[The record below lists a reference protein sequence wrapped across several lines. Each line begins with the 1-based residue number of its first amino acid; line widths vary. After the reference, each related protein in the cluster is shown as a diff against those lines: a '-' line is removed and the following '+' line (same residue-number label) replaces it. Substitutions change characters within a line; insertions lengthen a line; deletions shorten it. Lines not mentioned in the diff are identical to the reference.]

1 MTDDEHDPLDDL
13 VDEMVDTQ
21 SVPPDE
27 AAADDGEADDAAD
40 DTTTAEEDST
50 PIEDVSPD
58 GDAPSIEAVSHEV
71 TGPDGESP
79 PALEGETAGPL
90 GEMADEFERRRE
102 ERDAEPDDDL
112 FESVDVGDVDSE
124 ALWEQVSTDEPTA
137 EPEADAPDVRVISK
151 SKYCQRCE
159 YFTDPPEVRC
169 TNDGTTIK
177 SEASM
182 DEFEVVDCPKILED
196 ERLER
201 TR

>member
-1 MTDDEHDPLDDL
+1 MTDDDPLDDL
-13 VDEMVDTQ
+13 VDEMGDTQ

-27 AAADDGEADDAAD
+27 AASDDGEAAETAD
-40 DTTTAEEDST
+40 ETTQGEADTAPSESGG
-50 PIEDVSPD
+50 PD
-58 GDAPSIEAVSHEV
+58 GDAPNLRDVSHEV

-79 PALEGETAGPL
+79 PELEGETAGPL

-102 ERDAEPDDDL
+102 DRDAEPDDDL

-124 ALWEQVSTDEPTA
+124 ALWEQVSTDESTA
-137 EPEADAPDVRVISK
+137 EPEPDVPEVRVISK

-159 YFTDPPEVRC
+159 YFTDPPAVGC
-169 TNDGTTIK
+169 TNEGTTIK

>member
-1 MTDDEHDPLDDL
+1 MTDDDHDPLDDL

-21 SVPPDE
+21 SVPPEE
-27 AAADDGEADDAAD
+27 AGSDDGEHADTAD
-40 DTTTAEEDST
+40 ETSQSEEDTSQSAA
-50 PIEDVSPD
+50 PDGEAPSLEDVT
-58 GDAPSIEAVSHEV
+58 HEV

-79 PALEGETAGPL
+79 PELEGETAGPL

-102 ERDAEPDDDL
+102 ERDAEPDDEL

-137 EPEADAPDVRVISK
+137 EPEPDAPEVRVISK

-159 YFTDPPEVRC
+159 YFTDPPAVGC
-169 TNDGTTIK
+169 TNEGTTIE